1 MVEGFLPKGYTAP
14 RDGTAESRLAE
25 AVRRLM
31 DASVVT
37 DADEDEML
45 AVADR
50 IDAISAQLEGPEA
63 SRLAQG
69 TRWPSREKMVQGDRD
84 HNPVAGPANPLSP
97 PMYVEVVDPETDE
110 VGAELSMRP
119 IHEGPPGGVHGGW
132 VATLL
137 DQLLGIA
144 NIASGNPAMTGE
156 LTIRYRKPTPIG
168 VPLTLRAR
176 TVSAEG
182 RRMTTTGE
190 IRTADGEVTAE
201 ASGLFIRP
209 NRERLDRHEAL
220 IKERLEQAS
229 SPT

>member
-1 MVEGFLPKGYTAP
+1 VVDGFLPKGYTAP
-14 RDGTAESRLAE
+14 RGNTAESRLAE

-37 DADEDEML
+37 DAGDDELRE
-45 AVADR
+45 VAAR
-50 IDAISAQLEGPEA
+50 IDVISAQLEGPDGT
-63 SRLAQG
+63 RLAKG
-69 TRWPSREKMVQGDRD
+69 TRWPRREKMIQGDRD

-97 PMYVEVVDPETDE
+97 PMNVEVVDTETDE
-110 VGAELSMRP
+110 VGAEVTMRP

-156 LTIRYRKPTPIG
+156 LTIRYRRMTPVG

-176 TVSAEG
+176 TDSADG
-182 RRMTTTGE
+182 RRMTTSGE
-190 IRTADGEVTAE
+190 IRTADGEVTAS
-201 ASGLFIRP
+201 AVGLFIRP
-209 NRERLDRHEAL
+209 NRERLDSHEQQ
-220 IKERLEQAS
+220 IKERLGG
-229 SPT
+229 